1 MCWWCRG
8 GARWRCRS
16 GDVNACIVPLR
27 ATNVA
32 VLSLAMDFEAELD
45 FMIWTKISS

>member
-1 MCWWCRG
+1 MH
-8 GARWRCRS
+8 
-16 GDVNACIVPLR
+16 VQ

-45 FMIWTKISS
+45 FMIRTKVSSY